1 MKIVTLTKHNQ
12 ARIIVETVKT
22 LEEGGLVVFPSD
34 TVYGLLVDATNEKAV
49 RKLIEFKERPAGKA
63 ISVFCNL
70 KMVDYL
76 VKVDDRQREVMKEI
90 FPGPYT
96 VVLPSKHKVCRLLES
111 EKGSLGIRIPLY
123 QLINQ
128 LIQTYGKPVTATSAN
143 LSNRSPHH
151 SIGSLFKNLSQKK
164 KKLIDLVVD
173 AGRLPRNK
181 PSTVIDL
188 TRPEIKILRQ
198 GDRIFAYGKKYLSRS
213 PQETQSIAK
222 KVLKEI
228 LPVVSKQPVVFI
240 LEGELGTGKTVF
252 TKGLGEALGIKNIIS
267 PSFVIYYEYQIN
279 DKIID
284 KFIHI
289 DLYNITEDEEF
300 KYLRLDKY
308 LKPGNILVFEWGEK
322 AGEIFNLLK
331 NKAKIVYVKMKYVNK
346 ITREIKVKS

>member
-1 MKIVTLTKHNQ
+1 MKIIKLREINIPK
-12 ARIIVETVKT
+12 IINETIDVLKD
-22 LEEGGLVVFPSD
+22 GGLVIFPSD

-76 VKVDDRQREVMKEI
+76 VKVADRQQRVIKEI
-90 FPGPYT
+90 LPGPYT
-96 VVLPSKHKVCRLLES
+96 VVLSSKHKVCRLLES
-111 EKGSLGIRIPLY
+111 EKGSLGIRLPSY

-128 LIQTYGKPVTATSAN
+128 LIQVYGKPVTATSAN
-143 LSNRSPHH
+143 LSNKSSHY
-151 SIGSLFKNLSQKK
+151 SIASLLHCLSDRK
-164 KKLIDLVVD
+164 KKLIDLIID
-173 AGRLPRNK
+173 AGKLPRNK

-188 TRPEIKILRQ
+188 TKPEMKILRQ
-198 GDRIFAYGKKYLSRS
+198 GDKIISSGKKYLSRS

-222 KVLKEI
+222 KVLKDI

-300 KYLRLDKY
+300 KHLGLEKY
-308 LKPGNILVFEWGEK
+308 LKQGNILVFEWGEK
-322 AGEIFNLLK
+322 AGEIFDLLK
-331 NKAKIVYVKMKYVNK
+331 DKAKIIYVKIDYFDRNRK
-346 ITREIKVKS
+346 ITIG